1 MKKVT
6 LRQELDALNL
16 YLGIEKLRFGDRL
29 RLEFDVDERAESA
42 LVPSLL
48 LQPLVENAMKYAI
61 APREQGGAVT
71 VIAGIEGGALRL
83 AVVDDGPGLPPAV
96 ANANG
101 RGVGLRNT
109 RERLKVLY
117 GDAHSVE
124 VADASPGLSVEMR
137 LPLEVWEAGNGQ
149 DDSRHHRRRRAARA
163 ARTRAPPARFQR
175 LRDRR
180 RSARTAARRSTR
192 SPRHSPDLM
201 FLDIE
206 MPGIDGFEVLR
217 RIPQTS
223 MPMVVFVTAFDRY
236 AIDAFDAH
244 ALDYLLKPLVDE
256 RLERTLGHVREQFA
270 QRKSV
275 RHREQLVALL
285 AQVTG
290 AGQLDADELIARGA
304 AGSPRRF
311 PEVLPIRLGRE
322 TVRLP
327 VATIDWVDAAGDY
340 MCVHAEGRTHV
351 VRATMK
357 QFEERLDPADFQRIH
372 RSTIVNLRRIRKLKP
387 HTNGEYFLTLDG
399 GHELK
404 LSRSYRDRL
413 ERILGKA

>member
-1 MKKVT
+1 VASPIRT
-6 LRQELDALNL
+6 IIVDDEPLARRGLE
-16 YLGIEKLRFGDRL
+16 IRL
-29 RLEFDVDERAESA
+29 REFDGFE
-42 LVPSLL
+42 
-48 LQPLVENAMKYAI
+48 I
-61 APREQGGAVT
+61 
-71 VIAGIEGGALRL
+71 
-83 AVVDDGPGLPPAV
+83 V
-96 ANANG
+96 AQCANG
-101 RGVGLRNT
+101 R
-109 RERLKVLY
+109 E
-117 GDAHSVE
+117 AVE
-124 VADASPGLSVEMR
+124 AVARQA
-137 LPLEVWEAGNGQ
+137 
-149 DDSRHHRRRRAARA
+149 
-163 ARTRAPPARFQR
+163 
-175 LRDRR
+175 
-180 RSARTAARRSTR
+180 
-192 SPRHSPDLM
+192 PDLM

-217 RIPQTS
+217 RIPQGS

-256 RLERTLGHVREQFA
+256 RLERTIGRIREQAA
-270 QRKSV
+270 QRGSAK
-275 RHREQLVALL
+275 HREQLVALL
-285 AQVTG
+285 ARVTG
-290 AGQLDADELIARGA
+290 AGELDAEALLAHGIAGA
-304 AGSPRRF
+304 ARKF

-327 VATIDWVDAAGDY
+327 VAAIEWVDAAGDY

-357 QFEERLDPADFQRIH
+357 QFEERLDPSDFQRIH
-372 RSTIVNLRRIRKLKP
+372 RSTIVNVRRIRKLKP

>member
-1 MKKVT
+1 MTGKIRAIIVDDEP
-6 LRQELDALNL
+6 LARRGLE
-16 YLGIEKLRFGDRL
+16 L
-29 RLEFDVDERAESA
+29 RLHACGDIEIVAQCGNGREA
-42 LVPSLL
+42 
-48 LQPLVENAMKYAI
+48 VE
-61 APREQGGAVT
+61 
-71 VIAGIEGGALRL
+71 
-83 AVVDDGPGLPPAV
+83 AV
-96 ANANG
+96 AA
-101 RGVGLRNT
+101 
-109 RERLKVLY
+109 
-117 GDAHSVE
+117 
-124 VADASPGLSVEMR
+124 
-137 LPLEVWEAGNGQ
+137 
-149 DDSRHHRRRRAARA
+149 
-163 ARTRAPPARFQR
+163 
-175 LRDRR
+175 
-180 RSARTAARRSTR
+180 
-192 SPRHSPDLM
+192 HSPDLM

-256 RLERTLGHVREQFA
+256 RLERTILHVRDQFA
-270 QRKSV
+270 QRRSA
-275 RHREQLVALL
+275 RHREQLVELL
-285 AQVTG
+285 ARVTG
-290 AGQLDADELIARGA
+290 AGQIDAEALIALGA
-304 AGSPRRF
+304 AGAPRRF

-327 VATIDWVDAAGDY
+327 VAAIEWVDAAGDY

-372 RSTIVNLRRIRKLKP
+372 RSTIVNIRRIRKLKP

>member
-71 VIAGIEGGALRL
+71 VIAGIEGRSLRL

-96 ANANG
+96 AQCQRPRGRLAQHARTAQGAVRRRALGRGGRRVAGAVRRDAVAAGGLENLSEPRAIRAIIVDDEPLARRGLELRLRAFGDFEIVDQCANG
-101 RGVGLRNT
+101 REAL
-109 RERLKVLY
+109 
-117 GDAHSVE
+117 DA
-124 VADASPGLSVEMR
+124 VA
-137 LPLEVWEAGNGQ
+137 
-149 DDSRHHRRRRAARA
+149 
-163 ARTRAPPARFQR
+163 
-175 LRDRR
+175 
-180 RSARTAARRSTR
+180 
-192 SPRHSPDLM
+192 RHSPDLM

-223 MPMVVFVTAFDRY
+223 MPIVVFVTAFDRY
-236 AIDAFDAH
+236 AIEAFDAH

>member
-1 MKKVT
+1 MSGPIRTIIVDDEP
-6 LRQELDALNL
+6 LARRGLEL
-16 YLGIEKLRFGDRL
+16 RL
-29 RLEFDVDERAESA
+29 RAFEDFVIVAQCVNGRE
-42 LVPSLL
+42 
-48 LQPLVENAMKYAI
+48 AI
-61 APREQGGAVT
+61 
-71 VIAGIEGGALRL
+71 
-83 AVVDDGPGLPPAV
+83 DAV
-96 ANANG
+96 ATHG
-101 RGVGLRNT
+101 
-109 RERLKVLY
+109 
-117 GDAHSVE
+117 
-124 VADASPGLSVEMR
+124 
-137 LPLEVWEAGNGQ
+137 
-149 DDSRHHRRRRAARA
+149 
-163 ARTRAPPARFQR
+163 
-175 LRDRR
+175 
-180 RSARTAARRSTR
+180 
-192 SPRHSPDLM
+192 PDLM

-256 RLERTLGHVREQFA
+256 RLERAIVHVRDQFA
-270 QRKSV
+270 QRKSAH
-275 RHREQLVALL
+275 HREQLVALL
-285 AQVTG
+285 ARVTG
-290 AGQLDADELIARGA
+290 AGQIDAEELIARGP
-304 AGSPRRF
+304 AGAPRSF

-327 VATIDWVDAAGDY
+327 VAAIEWVDAAGDY

-357 QFEERLDPADFQRIH
+357 QFEERLDPAHFQRIH
-372 RSTIVNLRRIRKLKP
+372 RSTIVNIRRIRKLKP

-413 ERILGKA
+413 ERILGKS

>member
-1 MKKVT
+1 MRRRASPSRCDCRWRSEGGFRMAGPIRAIIVDDEP
-6 LRQELDALNL
+6 LARRGLE
-16 YLGIEKLRFGDRL
+16 L
-29 RLEFDVDERAESA
+29 RL
-42 LVPSLL
+42 
-48 LQPLVENAMKYAI
+48 
-61 APREQGGAVT
+61 GAFPDFE
-71 VIAGIEGGALRL
+71 I
-83 AVVDDGPGLPPAV
+83 V
-96 ANANG
+96 AQCANG
-101 RGVGLRNT
+101 REAV
-109 RERLKVLY
+109 
-117 GDAHSVE
+117 DA
-124 VADASPGLSVEMR
+124 VAEHA
-137 LPLEVWEAGNGQ
+137 
-149 DDSRHHRRRRAARA
+149 
-163 ARTRAPPARFQR
+163 
-175 LRDRR
+175 
-180 RSARTAARRSTR
+180 
-192 SPRHSPDLM
+192 PDLM

-217 RIPQTS
+217 RVPQTS

-256 RLERTLGHVREQFA
+256 RLDRTIAHVRDQFA
-270 QRKSV
+270 QRRSM

-285 AQVTG
+285 ASVTG
-290 AGQLDADELIARGA
+290 AGQLDPEELIARGT
-304 AGSPRRF
+304 AGIPRRF

-327 VATIDWVDAAGDY
+327 VGSIDWVDAAGDY

-372 RSTIVNLRRIRKLKP
+372 RSTIVNLRRIRKLRP
-387 HTNGEYFLTLDG
+387 HTNGEYFLTLEG

>member
-1 MKKVT
+1 MTTPDT
-6 LRQELDALNL
+6 LRVVIVDDEPLARRGLEL
-16 YLGIEKLRFGDRL
+16 RL
-29 RLEFDVDERAESA
+29 RAFSDFEIVD
-42 LVPSLL
+42 
-48 LQPLVENAMKYAI
+48 QC
-61 APREQGGAVT
+61 
-71 VIAGIEGGALRL
+71 
-83 AVVDDGPGLPPAV
+83 
-96 ANANG
+96 ANG
-101 RGVGLRNT
+101 R
-109 RERLKVLY
+109 E
-117 GDAHSVE
+117 AIESV
-124 VADASPGLSVEMR
+124 A
-137 LPLEVWEAGNGQ
+137 
-149 DDSRHHRRRRAARA
+149 RHA
-163 ARTRAPPARFQR
+163 
-175 LRDRR
+175 
-180 RSARTAARRSTR
+180 
-192 SPRHSPDLM
+192 PDLM

-256 RLERTLGHVREQFA
+256 RLERTLAHVRDQFA

-275 RHREQLVALL
+275 RHREQLVTLL

-290 AGQLDADELIARGA
+290 AGQLDAEELIARGA
-304 AGSPRRF
+304 AGGPRRF

-327 VATIDWVDAAGDY
+327 VASIDWVDAAGDY